1 MLQGAHSPA
10 GEATRI
16 PPVPERYMPQFTVTD
31 TVGTTRL
38 FPGVDAL
45 LDALERG
52 LLGGDDFV
60 YDPGQKSWIRLKD
73 HPAVQAGWRARQR
86 FRPLEDRNSL
96 AGVAGNAIDFPGLD
110 DDGVTPRHGIAVDE
124 EFESRR
130 AAWRALRATAP
141 APSSN
146 PDLYLSGERALT
158 KSAVLGAVALLALLC
173 GALVLIARG
182 IPMITR

>member
-1 MLQGAHSPA
+1 
-10 GEATRI
+10 
-16 PPVPERYMPQFTVTD
+16 MPNFTVTD

-52 LLGGDDFV
+52 FLGGDDFV
-60 YDPGQKSWIRLKD
+60 YDTGQKAWICLKD
-73 HPAVQAGWRARQR
+73 HPAVQAGWRSRQR
-86 FRPLEDRNSL
+86 FRPLEDRNAL
-96 AGVAGNAIDFPGLD
+96 AGVVGNPIDFPGLD

-124 EFESRR
+124 EFEQRR
-130 AAWRALRATAP
+130 AAWRAIRNTTPTA
-141 APSSN
+141 APN

-158 KSAVLGAVALLALLC
+158 RSAVLGAIVLLALLC

-182 IPMITR
+182 MAAVTR

>member
-1 MLQGAHSPA
+1 
-10 GEATRI
+10 
-16 PPVPERYMPQFTVTD
+16 MPNFTVTD

-60 YDPGQKSWIRLKD
+60 YDSGQKTWIRLKE
-73 HPAVQAGWRARQR
+73 HPAVQAGWRARLR

-96 AGVAGNAIDFPGLD
+96 AGAGRAIGFPGLD

-124 EFESRR
+124 EFERRR
-130 AAWRALRATAP
+130 AAWRAIRDATPAP
-141 APSSN
+141 AST
-146 PDLYLSGERALT
+146 PDAYLSGERALT
-158 KSAVLGAVALLALLC
+158 KSAVLGAVALIALLC
-173 GALVLIARG
+173 GALVLIARS
-182 IPMITR
+182 MAAITR

>member
-1 MLQGAHSPA
+1 
-10 GEATRI
+10 
-16 PPVPERYMPQFTVTD
+16 MPNFTVTD

-38 FPGVDAL
+38 FPGVDSL

-60 YDPGQKSWIRLKD
+60 YDTGQKAWIRLKD

-86 FRPLEDRNSL
+86 FRPLDDRNSL

-124 EFESRR
+124 EFERRR
-130 AAWRALRATAP
+130 AAWRAIRDTTPATA
-141 APSSN
+141 SN
-146 PDLYLSGERALT
+146 ADVYLSGERALT
-158 KSAVLGAVALLALLC
+158 KSAVLGAVVLLALLC

-182 IPMITR
+182 MAAITR

>member
-1 MLQGAHSPA
+1 
-10 GEATRI
+10 
-16 PPVPERYMPQFTVTD
+16 MPNFTVTD

-60 YDPGQKSWIRLKD
+60 YDTGQKTWIRLKD

-86 FRPLEDRNSL
+86 FRPLDDRNSL
-96 AGVAGNAIDFPGLD
+96 AGVAGNASTFPASMTTASRRGTALRW
-110 DDGVTPRHGIAVDE
+110 TM
-124 EFESRR
+124 EFERRR
-130 AAWRALRATAP
+130 AAWRAIRDAAP
-141 APSSN
+141 APAPN

-158 KSAVLGAVALLALLC
+158 RSAVLGAVVLLALLC

-182 IPMITR
+182 MAAITR

>member
-1 MLQGAHSPA
+1 
-10 GEATRI
+10 
-16 PPVPERYMPQFTVTD
+16 MPKFTVTD
-31 TVGTTRL
+31 TVGITRL

-60 YDPGQKSWIRLKD
+60 FDPGQKSWIRLKD

-86 FRPLEDRNSL
+86 FRPLDDRNSL
-96 AGVAGNAIDFPGLD
+96 SGVAGNTIDFPGLD
-110 DDGVTPRHGIAVDE
+110 DDGITPRHGIAVDE
-124 EFESRR
+124 DFEMRR
-130 AAWRALRATAP
+130 AAWRAIRDAAP
-141 APSSN
+141 PASN

-158 KSAVLGAVALLALLC
+158 RSAVFGAMVLLALIC

-182 IPMITR
+182 MAAITR

>member
-1 MLQGAHSPA
+1 
-10 GEATRI
+10 
-16 PPVPERYMPQFTVTD
+16 MPNFTVTD

-38 FPGVDAL
+38 FPGVEAL

-52 LLGGDDFV
+52 FLGGDDFV
-60 YDPGQKSWIRLKD
+60 YDSGQKTWIRLKE

-86 FRPLEDRNSL
+86 FRPLDDRNSL

-110 DDGVTPRHGIAVDE
+110 DDGITPRHGIAVDDE
-124 EFESRR
+124 EFRQRR
-130 AAWRALRATAP
+130 AAWRAIRDAAP
-141 APSSN
+141 APPNAN

-158 KSAVLGAVALLALLC
+158 RGAIFGAVVLLTLLC

-182 IPMITR
+182 MAAITR